1 MSSILPKGRL
11 APSRINPKITLI
23 YGLPKVGK
31 TTLLSLLE
39 NCLILD
45 TEKGAETLEVARIP
59 INSISGP
66 TMLTEKGDVAFT
78 SADSVYNEIMKIGI
92 EEFQRTQRKPKP
104 PYKFLAIDTLD
115 KFEDYCE
122 TEATRKFMLTPIGK
136 GMYEKG
142 HFETSVLQIPQ
153 GGGYYYLRNEM
164 LEQIDRFAQI
174 CEYLILVSHVKE
186 KNLNKAGIEV
196 TVRDISLTGKLGS
209 MVAAKADA
217 IAYIYREMG
226 KPGLMVS
233 FETYE
238 GSVMGARI
246 PRLAGRKF
254 PFDWKEIYAEDG
266 EPLPIAQVPA
276 EAAPAAQ

>member
-11 APSRINPKITLI
+11 APSRINPKILLL

-39 NCLILD
+39 SCLILD
-45 TEKGAETLEVARIP
+45 TEKGAETLEVARLAVT
-59 INSISGP
+59 SISGP
-66 TMLTEKGDVAFT
+66 TVLTDKGEVAFT
-78 SADSVYNEIMKIGI
+78 SANAVYDEIMKIGI
-92 EEFQRTQRKPKP
+92 EEFQRTNRKPKP

-122 TEATRKFMLTPIGK
+122 TEATKKFKETPIGR

-153 GGGYYYLRNEM
+153 GGGYYYLRNEV
-164 LEQIDRFAQI
+164 LEQIDRFAGI

-186 KNLNKAGIEV
+186 KNLNKAGVEV

-217 IAYIYREMG
+217 IAYLYREMNN
-226 KPGLMVS
+226 PQLMVS

-266 EPLPIAQVPA
+266 VPA
-276 EAAPAAQ
+276 PLAETPKEAAPAV